1 MNKTHPQAKTG
12 GFTGTKYHN
21 TKVVVDG
28 YMFDSKKEAKYYLYL
43 KEREKAGEITDLTL
57 HPSFELQ
64 PRYSKNGKKIREID
78 YEADFS
84 YRDENDDLHIIDVK
98 GMKTDVYRLK
108 KKIFEYLYPDLTITE
123 V

>member
-1 MNKTHPQAKTG
+1 
-12 GFTGTKYHN
+12 
-21 TKVVVDG
+21 
-28 YMFDSKKEAKYYLYL
+28 MFDSKKEAKFYLYL

-57 HPSFELQ
+57 HPSYELQ
-64 PRYSKNGKKIREID
+64 PRYIKNGKKIREIE